1 MWSIKV
7 FLILIEVITVVVVVV
22 DFVDVVGLLV
32 VADHLYLVGVNQCS
46 SDPS

>member
-7 FLILIEVITVVVVVV
+7 FLILIEVITVVVV